1 MSIYLR
7 ERQRQRRRGWG
18 LREPE
23 LGKEQK
29 EREKPNPPEQG
40 PPGGL
45 DPRTPKSPLCSG
57 QPP

>member
-1 MSIYLR
+1 M
-7 ERQRQRRRGWG
+7 
-18 LREPE
+18 REPE

-45 DPRTPKSPLCSG
+45 DPRTPKSPPELRAAALTNSG
-57 QPP
+57 APKIKFIF